1 MPAPA
6 SPIHEA
12 VDTTARSQ
20 ITGLRGEFH
29 EFRVEIKSDVDTMRN
44 EIGSGFSK
52 VFNRMDSDA
61 RANMQASKSGI
72 GLIASFS
79 LGVVGLAFSFTT
91 IITAPLR
98 DQDAR
103 QTDLLDKQFA
113 RAYDLSR
120 SDVDRAVAI
129 GKMMD
134 SGDKVH
140 DRVVSLERYK
150 DDVSRTYG
158 ERIARIEGL
167 MADMRKHRQPS
178 P

>member
-103 QTDLLDKQFA
+103 QTDQLDKQFQ
-113 RAYDLSR
+113 R
-120 SDVDRAVAI
+120 SYEL
-129 GKMMD
+129 M
-134 SGDKVH
+134 H
-140 DRVVSLERYK
+140 DRITEAQQAGATQATCTAQQARIDRLERLLDK
-150 DDVSRTYG
+150 
-158 ERIARIEGL
+158 
-167 MADMRKHRQPS
+167 P
-178 P
+178 